1 MQTVINTN
9 TAPNNF
15 LAPPTTVPNR
25 PSPVYLPPQQTG
37 VTQLPP
43 NTFAGQFV
51 NAQSQAG
58 LATLKTSPVPQ
69 INQTTQQSTAYL
81 KRSSSFRSGSRI
93 SSSKNQRLASTP
105 SRTASAP
112 KAHFHQPNL
121 IRSL

>member
-15 LAPPTTVPNR
+15 LAPPTAVPNR

-43 NTFAGQFV
+43 GTFAGQFV

-81 KRSSSFRSGSRI
+81 KRSSGFRSGSRI
-93 SSSKNQRLASTP
+93 SKNQHLASTP